1 MPLTLAVYAMG
12 TRFELVLDGAS
23 DPSLRAIGEEALRE
37 IMHWHQRLSAF
48 ERDSVV
54 SQFNREAADR
64 PVRVEPE
71 ILDLLTLCR
80 EVWEATGGAFDPAVG
95 ADMQRLGVHPQ
106 DTSVTAPAS
115 PATFADILL
124 DPAALTVRFTRP
136 GLRLD
141 LGAIAKGWALD
152 RAADILRGHAV
163 TSALLHGGTSSI
175 IAIGSPSGQA
185 SWRVAIQ
192 GATGASLA
200 VDLADAALGVSA
212 PRGRT
217 IEAGGHILD
226 PRTGRPTAA
235 ATTAAVI
242 AESAAL
248 ADVWSTALVVLGAR
262 PVGGTM
268 PAQMTSIIESDSAQ
282 WAVVGPSGS
291 ACRVTRRTQE
301 AGAA

>member
-95 ADMQRLGVHPQ
+95 AAMQRLGFHPQ